1 MTTTRYIQWIKIVQ
15 NIFFQ
20 GKGVA
25 PSDAP
30 RCCSYWKREP
40 SGHPQLRWIN
50 FPFTYIYIYIYIYMC
65 VCVCVC
71 VVLSVSFM
79 TFLYW
84 AFKIVADS
92 WKTSMLLLYILYD
105 NGPFSMISVS
115 KEQLPQELEYNILKP
130 YCHSWWISTMQSG
143 RTICNKSLF

>member
-1 MTTTRYIQWIKIVQ
+1 MHLGVVAIEKRAIWSPSTTV
-15 NIFFQ
+15 
-20 GKGVA
+20 
-25 PSDAP
+25 D
-30 RCCSYWKREP
+30 
-40 SGHPQLRWIN
+40 QLS
-50 FPFTYIYIYIYIYMC
+50 FYIYIYIYIYIYVC

-71 VVLSVSFM
+71 GAFSKFHDFFVL
-79 TFLYW
+79 